1 MNINEQFTTTV
12 YLIIAFWSH
21 RIRPFGSSN
30 PHMVPMLEFK
40 VGSRS
45 WAFEE
50 GAFDESWW
58 ITYESLWSNR
68 FLRMGAGWEK
78 REIYENIPVRIGRRW
93 RSPWRTRHPK
103 LAAAVKVWDPDRVA
117 GGQQLSYQLLV
128 VKYKRACMSFLYG
141 CSFCDSCFF
150 QSANNPPFYSFL
162 NMSHDW

>member
-1 MNINEQFTTTV
+1 MSNLLLLYTSLLLFGHTESDRLEARI
-12 YLIIAFWSH
+12 LIY
-21 RIRPFGSSN
+21 
-30 PHMVPMLEFK
+30 MVPMLEFK

-78 REIYENIPVRIGRRW
+78 REIYENIPVRLGRW

-103 LAAAVKVWDPDRVA
+103 LAAAVKVWDPGDRVA

-141 CSFCDSCFF
+141 CSSVIPICCSIRK
-150 QSANNPPFYSFL
+150 
-162 NMSHDW
+162 

>member
-1 MNINEQFTTTV
+1 MNINEQLTTTV

-40 VGSRS
+40 VGSRI

-78 REIYENIPVRIGRRW
+78 REIYENIPVRLGRRW

-103 LAAAVKVWDPDRVA
+103 LAAAVKVWDPGDSVA
-117 GGQQLSYQLLV
+117 GGQQLSYQLIPATRSEIQKSLHELPV
-128 VKYKRACMSFLYG
+128 WMQLLWFL
-141 CSFCDSCFF
+141 FVF
-150 QSANNPPFYSFL
+150 QSANNCK
-162 NMSHDW
+162 